1 MHICT
6 TYPRIYNRHLRTQEY
21 PYKEGM
27 RMNEGMTESVYPNDG
42 LFVSGGG
49 RDGFHEQIV
58 ILNRLSEELEIYF
71 SL

>member
-1 MHICT
+1 
-6 TYPRIYNRHLRTQEY
+6 
-21 PYKEGM
+21 
-27 RMNEGMTESVYPNDG
+27 MNEGMTESVYPNDG